1 MTSPVVAMLNLVCAL
16 GGNRCVLLNS
26 NSVPAGLV
34 EGSINVSAD
43 SLASSLRLVRL
54 REDLLESVCESYVN
68 HTDALLDGVA
78 DSAAGVTARHFANL
92 YKSSCS

>member
-16 GGNRCVLLNS
+16 GGNCCVLLNS
-26 NSVPAGLV
+26 SSVSAGLV

-92 YKSSCS
+92 YKLNGS